1 MPPSLRARAAQLR
14 HGPIPPSG
22 WTFLAFAGRAVF
34 TTAVLVVGARVLGA
48 AAYGELVGVTAYVL
62 IVAPMALLGVDEV
75 LMQRVSVDARSL
87 GRAWGDVLL
96 AAATTGIATAVLLVL
111 GAMVVLPGRDLRL
124 VGVIAA
130 TELLAVAA
138 NGVHA
143 RGFLALSRLPA
154 FTLFAYVDG
163 ALRAAAAL
171 AFWATGGDSGLG
183 FALWQF
189 GAVVVGA
196 VASGVALARA
206 AGRPTPVVAGLP
218 DAFRTGSRYVAGTV
232 AGTIQGGIDRT
243 MLLREDLAVDAARY
257 HAGLRL
263 ISYTNLP
270 MMSMLVSSRAEFFRS
285 GDRGL
290 DHSLAFARRIA
301 PKVAIAAVGAG
312 LGALALAPF
321 AAFVLGGEFD
331 GVVPVVALMA
341 GLPLVQ
347 GMHAL
352 VGDALTGAGRQGARA
367 RSQFVA
373 AGANVAM
380 NAVLIPRYGVAGAMV
395 ATYVS
400 EGLLLGVLLLVARRG
415 LAASSPTTADE
426 PPDPVHMAR

>member
-1 MPPSLRARAAQLR
+1 VPSTLRARAAELR
-14 HGPIPPSG
+14 RGPMPPSG

-34 TTAVLVVGARVLGA
+34 TTVVLVISARVLGA
-48 AAYGELVGVTAYVL
+48 AVYGEFVGVSAYVL
-62 IVAPMALLGVDEV
+62 VVAPMALLGVDEL
-75 LMQRVSVDARSL
+75 LMQRVSVDAGSL
-87 GRAWGDVLL
+87 GRAWGDVVLAAATTGVGTAVVLVLGATLVLPGRDLSLVGVVVATELL
-96 AAATTGIATAVLLVL
+96 AAATTS
-111 GAMVVLPGRDLRL
+111 
-124 VGVIAA
+124 
-130 TELLAVAA
+130 
-138 NGVHA
+138 VHA
-143 RGFLALSRLPA
+143 RGFLALGRLPL
-154 FTLFAYVDG
+154 FTLLAYVDG
-163 ALRAAAAL
+163 ALRAAAAV
-171 AFWATGGDSGLG
+171 AFWATGGRTVLG
-183 FALWQF
+183 FAAWQL
-189 GAVVVGA
+189 GAVVLAAA
-196 VASGVALARA
+196 VSGVALARV
-206 AGRPTPVVAGLP
+206 AGGPRPAIGGLP

-243 MLLREDLAVDAARY
+243 MLLREDLAVGAARY

-270 MMSMLVSSRAEFFRS
+270 LMSILVSSRAEFFRS

-301 PKVAIAAVGAG
+301 PKVAVAAVGAG
-312 LGALALAPF
+312 LGALALSPF

-347 GMHAL
+347 GLHAL

-373 AGANVAM
+373 AGVNVAL
-380 NAVLIPRYGVAGAMV
+380 NAVLIPRHGVAGAMV

-400 EGLLLGVLLLVARRG
+400 EGVLLAVLLLVARRS
-415 LAASSPTTADE
+415 LS
-426 PPDPVHMAR
+426 R